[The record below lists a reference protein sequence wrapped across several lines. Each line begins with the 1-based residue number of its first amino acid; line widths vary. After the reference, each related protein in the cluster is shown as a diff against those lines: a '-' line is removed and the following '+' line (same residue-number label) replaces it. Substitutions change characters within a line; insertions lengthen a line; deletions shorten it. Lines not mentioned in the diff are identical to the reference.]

1 MPDFST
7 LQTQVNIL
15 KLQID
20 ALNTSTLNPE
30 QILYLSQTLA
40 TLANTL
46 GVDDII
52 AATASA
58 VADVEAAGVE
68 TIAIVEGTA
77 NGALVVD
84 LQDSYNTLQAS
95 YDNINPRVTSLEA
108 LSSSQE
114 SAIATASAAAAAV
127 ALNPWTTV
135 TESRNIFDKD
145 RLFVVPDAGLVLTLP
160 PGPNIGATIEIVD
173 VAGTS
178 GTTNFTIER
187 SLQLIQGLEED
198 LVFNVNG
205 QAIKLVYSGESYGWR
220 IV

>member
-20 ALNTSTLNPE
+20 ALNTSTLNAE

-58 VADVEAAGVE
+58 VADVEQAGVD

-84 LQDSYNTLQAS
+84 LQDSYETLQAA
-95 YDNINPRVTSLEA
+95 YDNIDPRVTSLEA
-108 LSSSQE
+108 LSTSQE
-114 SAIATASAAAAAV
+114 SAIASASAAAAAV
-127 ALNPWTTV
+127 ALSPWETV
-135 TESRNIFDKD
+135 TASRNIFDKD
-145 RLFVVPDAGLVLTLP
+145 RLFVVPVAGMTLTLP
-160 PGPNIGATIEIVD
+160 PGPNFGAVIEIVD

-178 GTTNFTIER
+178 ATTNFTIER
-187 SLQLIQGLEED
+187 SLQKIQGLEED

-205 QAIKLVYSGESYGWR
+205 QAIKLVYSGATYGWR

>member
-20 ALNTSTLNPE
+20 ALNTSTLNAE

-52 AATASA
+52 AATAAA
-58 VADVEAAGVE
+58 VADVEQAGVD

-84 LQDSYNTLQAS
+84 LQDSYETLQAA
-95 YDNINPRVTSLEA
+95 YDNIDPRVTSLEA
-108 LSSSQE
+108 LSTAQE
-114 SAIATASAAAAAV
+114 SAIATAAASAAAV
-127 ALNPWTTV
+127 AVNPWTLV

-145 RLFVVPDAGLVLTLP
+145 RLFVVPDNNLTLTLP

-178 GTTNFTIER
+178 ATTNFIIER

-205 QAIKLVYSGESYGWR
+205 QAIKLVFSGETYGWR

>member
-20 ALNTSTLNPE
+20 ALNTSTLNAE

-52 AATASA
+52 AATAAA
-58 VADVEAAGVE
+58 VADVEQAGVD
-68 TIAIVEGTA
+68 TIAVVEGTA

-84 LQDSYNTLQAS
+84 LQDSYNTLQAA
-95 YDNINPRVTSLEA
+95 YNNINPRVTSLEA
-108 LSSSQE
+108 LSTAQE
-114 SAIATASAAAAAV
+114 SAIATASASAAAV
-127 ALNPWTTV
+127 ALSPWTVV

-145 RLFVVPDAGLVLTLP
+145 RLFVVPAQGLVLTLP

-178 GTTNFTIER
+178 GSISFTIER

-198 LVFNVNG
+198 LTFNVNG
-205 QAIKLVYSGESYGWR
+205 QAIKLVYSGETYGWR

>member
-15 KLQID
+15 KQQID
-20 ALNTSTLNPE
+20 ALNTSTLNAE

-58 VADVEAAGVE
+58 VAEVEQAGID
-68 TIAIVEGTA
+68 TIAVVEGTA
-77 NGALVVD
+77 NGALVVQ
-84 LQDSYNTLQAS
+84 LQDSYDTLQAS

-108 LSSSQE
+108 LSTAQE

-127 ALNPWTTV
+127 ALNPWQVV
-135 TESRNIFDKD
+135 TESRNVFEKD
-145 RLFVVPDAGLVLTLP
+145 RLFVVPAADLVLTLP
-160 PGPNIGATIEIVD
+160 PGPNVGGTIEIVD

-178 GTTNFTIER
+178 ATTNFTIAR
-187 SLQLIQGLEED
+187 SLQKIQGLEED

-205 QAIKLVYSGESYGWR
+205 QAIKLVYSGATYGWR